1 MGESNVLRF
10 KKYPEFQDAETLART
25 CQLYAAS
32 YSSTMI
38 MRIEKEDPNFF
49 DDKDYTREEIIAK
62 INHNLC
68 LQIHQYRA
76 KVFQNTVTDMLDKDH
91 TREEIRRLV
100 NGGQRFHP
108 YF

>member
-1 MGESNVLRF
+1 
-10 KKYPEFQDAETLART
+10 
-25 CQLYAAS
+25 
-32 YSSTMI
+32 MI

-49 DDKDYTREEIIAK
+49 DDKDYTRAEIIAK
-62 INHNLC
+62 VSHNMC
-68 LQIHQYRA
+68 LQISQFRS

-91 TREEIRRLV
+91 TKEEIRRLV